1 MRESSTPEAPEIA
14 EHHISI
20 WNRNGYIFYH
30 CAHCR
35 FLRVVDTYTGNYT
48 TVNQGQED
56 AAHIGPG
63 IRFQKEIISDDS
75 HTSQ

>member
-1 MRESSTPEAPEIA
+1 MRESSTPEAPEIT

-20 WNRNGYIFYH
+20 WNRSGYIFYH
-30 CAHCR
+30 CAYCR

-48 TVNQGQED
+48 TVNRGEEG

-63 IRFQKEIISDDS
+63 IKFERQTDDS
-75 HTSQ
+75 DTSK